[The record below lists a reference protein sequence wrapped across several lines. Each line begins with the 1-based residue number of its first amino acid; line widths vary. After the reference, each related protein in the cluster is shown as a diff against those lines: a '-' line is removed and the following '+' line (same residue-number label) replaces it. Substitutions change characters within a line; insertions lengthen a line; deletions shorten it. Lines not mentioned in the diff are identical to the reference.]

1 MLPAQMHNFVKEVCL
16 LPLTSGKHPESFSLA
31 GKGEIVGFSIIDGLG
46 RECLLTSGGG
56 INAAHKL
63 DIRSLKPGLYL
74 VKIKTNTGV
83 DVERLVKKELSESD
97 ILKFK
102 GLKKCL
108 PFS

>member
-31 GKGEIVGFSIIDGLG
+31 GKGEILGVSIIDGLG
-46 RECLLTSGGG
+46 KECPLTSGGG
-56 INAAHKL
+56 INVAHKL

-83 DVERLVKKELSESD
+83 AVERLVKR
-97 ILKFK
+97 
-102 GLKKCL
+102 
-108 PFS
+108 